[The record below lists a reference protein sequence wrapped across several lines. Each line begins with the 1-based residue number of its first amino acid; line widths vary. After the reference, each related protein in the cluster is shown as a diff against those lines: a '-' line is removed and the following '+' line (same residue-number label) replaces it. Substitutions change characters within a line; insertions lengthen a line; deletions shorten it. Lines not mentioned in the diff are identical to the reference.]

1 MMKKENEK
9 NLKKMT
15 TEEIFKSLKELKGN
29 DSIDEEKLMKLAKSM
44 NEFQDSPFMMSHRYK
59 GVKNSKE
66 IEIDLDKQLV
76 STMHQTL
83 RGHQVGGNTYHR
95 GKMMLFEILASMNEF
110 KDRIK

>member
-1 MMKKENEK
+1 MKKENEK
-9 NLKKMT
+9 NLKEMT
-15 TEEIFKSLKELKGN
+15 TDEIFKSLKELKGN
-29 DSIDEEKLMKLAKSM
+29 DSIDEEKLMKLAKFI
-44 NEFQDSPFMMSHRYK
+44 NEFQDSPFNMSSKYK

-66 IEIDLDKQLV
+66 IEFDLNKQLV
-76 STMHQTL
+76 WTMNQTL